1 MGSHVCPWWLA
12 YTFDNP
18 LRALFH
24 RSDQIFSSFVKEGMT
39 VADIGCGMGYFS
51 IGLAK
56 IVKENGKV
64 IAVDIQTKIL
74 EVLEKRARSAGV
86 SDIVQT
92 RLCKENEIG
101 IPEPIDFALTFWMV
115 HEAPEIK
122 PFLQQIN
129 DILKDSGLLLIAEP
143 KLHVSRSQFEHEID
157 IARDIGFRIKD
168 EPKISFSHS
177 VLLEKAE
184 DTRSIN
190 ARTY

>member
-1 MGSHVCPWWLA
+1 M
-12 YTFDNP
+12 
-18 LRALFH
+18 
-24 RSDQIFSSFVKEGMT
+24 FSSFVKEGMT

-64 IAVDIQTKIL
+64 IALDIQMKML

-86 SDIVQT
+86 FDIVQT

-101 IPEPIDFALTFWMV
+101 IAEPIDFALTFWMV
-115 HEAPEIK
+115 HEAPEIER
-122 PFLQQIN
+122 FLQQIN
-129 DILKDSGLLLIAEP
+129 AILKDSGLLLIAEP

-157 IARDIGFRIKD
+157 IARNVGFRIKD

-184 DTRSIN
+184 DTRSVS
-190 ARTY
+190 AVTY